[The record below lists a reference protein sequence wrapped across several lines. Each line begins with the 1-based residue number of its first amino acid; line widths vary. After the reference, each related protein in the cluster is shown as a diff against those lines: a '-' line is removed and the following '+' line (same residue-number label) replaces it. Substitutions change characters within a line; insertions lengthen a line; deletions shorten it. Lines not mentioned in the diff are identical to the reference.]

1 MSTCPTN
8 PVVDV
13 PSSRDTSNSCG
24 KIRDIKAQP
33 SNNNNMTQNETFA
46 YLMRNPP
53 LNRSCDGDGGDGD
66 GGEGG
71 GGENEIFE
79 EPDRGKEPIIIFTTS
94 NPKPTDITFDYIT
107 EDMNTIADEAMKLV
121 AQEEPLLGTGEIA
134 LSQASNRGGN
144 VCHYK
149 PIKF

>member
-24 KIRDIKAQP
+24 KIREIKAQP

-53 LNRSCDGDGGDGD
+53 LNRFATAMVAMLLTLIVKLMTRFLKNQMRVMIPLSYLQLQ
-66 GGEGG
+66 
-71 GGENEIFE
+71 IRS
-79 EPDRGKEPIIIFTTS
+79 PPILRLI
-94 NPKPTDITFDYIT
+94 IT
-107 EDMNTIADEAMKLV
+107 EDMNTIADDAMKLV
-121 AQEEPLLGTGEIA
+121 AQEEPPC
-134 LSQASNRGGN
+134 NR
-144 VCHYK
+144 
-149 PIKF
+149 

>member
-1 MSTCPTN
+1 MSTCPIN

-13 PSSRDTSNSCG
+13 PTSRDTSNSCG

-53 LNRSCDGDGGDGD
+53 LNRSCGGGDDGGDD
-66 GGEGG
+66 GGGDD
-71 GGENEIFE
+71 EIFE
-79 EPDRGKEPIIIFTTS
+79 EEDQRNNPIIIFTTS
-94 NPKPTDITFDYIT
+94 NPQPTDITFDYIT
-107 EDMNTIADEAMKLV
+107 QNMNTIADEAMKLV
-121 AQEEPLLGTGEIA
+121 AQEEPLLGSGEIA
-134 LSQASNRGGN
+134 LSQASNRGGS

>member
-24 KIRDIKAQP
+24 KIQDIKAQP

-53 LNRSCDGDGGDGD
+53 LNRSCDGDGGAGE

-79 EPDRGKEPIIIFTTS
+79 EPDEDIDPSIIFTTS

-134 LSQASNRGGN
+134 LSQSSNRGGN

>member
-24 KIRDIKAQP
+24 KIREIKAQP

-53 LNRSCDGDGGDGD
+53 LNRSCDGDGDG
-66 GGEGG
+66 GAGEGG

>member
-53 LNRSCDGDGGDGD
+53 LNRSCDGDGGDVID
-66 GGEGG
+66 TDSETDD
-71 GGENEIFE
+71 EIFE
-79 EPDRGKEPIIIFTTS
+79 EPDQGNDPIIIFTTS

>member
-33 SNNNNMTQNETFA
+33 SNNNNMTQKETFA

-53 LNRSCDGDGGDGD
+53 LNRSCDDDGGDVID
-66 GGEGG
+66 TDSDSDD
-71 GGENEIFE
+71 EIFE
-79 EPDRGKEPIIIFTTS
+79 EEDEGNDPIIIFTTS

-107 EDMNTIADEAMKLV
+107 GDMNTIADKAMKLV
-121 AQEEPLLGTGEIA
+121 SQELLLGASETH

>member
-1 MSTCPTN
+1 
-8 PVVDV
+8 
-13 PSSRDTSNSCG
+13 
-24 KIRDIKAQP
+24 
-33 SNNNNMTQNETFA
+33 MTQNETFA

-53 LNRSCDGDGGDGD
+53 LNRSCDGGDVID
-66 GGEGG
+66 TDSETDD
-71 GGENEIFE
+71 EIFE
-79 EPDRGKEPIIIFTTS
+79 EPDQGNDPIIIFTTS